1 MKHTLKITLLLVF
14 IFFIAQVIGLS
25 VTNKYI
31 DHKATEISGNVTFEA
46 LPYNLERPEIEES
59 TSYIYLLVAIIVGT
73 LLLLLIIRFKK
84 IGLWK
89 LWFFLAVFFTMAIAF
104 SAFIPQAVAA
114 ILALILAIMKIY
126 RPTTLINNSTEILS
140 MEV

>member
-25 VTNKYI
+25 ITNKYI

-46 LPYNLERPEIEES
+46 LPYSLERPEIEES

-73 LLLLLIIRFKK
+73 LLLLLIIRF
-84 IGLWK
+84 
-89 LWFFLAVFFTMAIAF
+89 
-104 SAFIPQAVAA
+104 S
-114 ILALILAIMKIY
+114 
-126 RPTTLINNSTEILS
+126 
-140 MEV
+140 